1 MPVLI
6 TVRNVKMTLMPQDV
20 TLINHKSLSAITT
33 PGTLRTSPGK
43 PLPKPHLVTSA
54 PNPMSNVTGKSSSF
68 EKFPESNTY
77 NI

>member
-1 MPVLI
+1 MMVLR
-6 TVRNVKMTLMPQDV
+6 TVRNVKMTLMPPDV
-20 TLINHKSLSAITT
+20 TLMNHKNLSTITT

-54 PNPMSNVTGKSSSF
+54 PNPLSNVAG
-68 EKFPESNTY
+68 KFPESNTY